1 MIQIADKII
10 CPSMYEYDNFS
21 RYFPSFVNKVK
32 LVENTIE
39 TFPANENEI
48 QCIRDHHELQE
59 NDILSIYV
67 GRLERIKGAHI
78 LLQEIP
84 KVLKKHR
91 NHKIFIIG
99 KALERNLYKRLIYL
113 KKKHPKQ
120 VFYMRYMEKRKL
132 YQYYYMCHLYINTS
146 LSESFSLSA
155 HESAYCGNVL
165 LLNELP
171 VFDKFKDAALF
182 FSNRKSIG
190 NEFARKY
197 HDFAKSKDLRSRLS
211 RKASRIAREFSTHDR
226 LKEELFDL
234 LGRK

>member
-1 MIQIADKII
+1 
-10 CPSMYEYDNFS
+10 MYEYDNFS

-39 TFPANENEI
+39 TFPANEDEI
-48 QCIRDHHELQE
+48 QRIKNHHELQD

-78 LLQEIP
+78 LLQELP
-84 KVLKKHR
+84 NVLKKHQ

-120 VFYMRYMEKRKL
+120 VFYMRYIEKRKL
-132 YQYYYMCHLYINTS
+132 YQYYYLCHLYINTS

-155 HESAYCGNVL
+155 HESAFCGSVL

-182 FSNRKSIG
+182 FSNRESIG
-190 NEFARKY
+190 NEFAERY
-197 HDFAKSKDLRSRLS
+197 QELAKSEDLRARLS
-211 RKASRIAREFSTHDR
+211 RRASRIAKEFSTHDR
-226 LKEELFDL
+226 LKEDLSGL